1 MVIVMLMPAWYG
13 SRWASFRWRVWLAA
27 RSFGSKPPT
36 VLPYSVWPMYP
47 TGERKFVFE
56 TDRRQR
62 RAVFTPSRPAGLHIT
77 KPFEA
82 NVWEGSLPVNVQR
95 HGKTIFRVVEFMP
108 RGIASG
114 FVIADQSPGIV
125 VEGEVS
131 YTEYASMLFAEAR
144 SHGAKKP
151 VHPARVRRK
160 RRRGASPP

>member
-1 MVIVMLMPAWYG
+1 MGALVGWLGTTLGALGTLLALATLPTTWVEHHPTAYVLLWAVAVVSMVIVMLMPAWYG

-27 RSFGSKPPT
+27 RSFGSTPPT

-82 NVWEGSLPVNVQR
+82 NVWEGSLPVNEAYSKASLKKYR
-95 HGKTIFRVVEFMP
+95 PTAARNDDKKVV
-108 RGIASG
+108 SG
-114 FVIADQSPGIV
+114 
-125 VEGEVS
+125 
-131 YTEYASMLFAEAR
+131 LL
-144 SHGAKKP
+144 
-151 VHPARVRRK
+151 
-160 RRRGASPP
+160 